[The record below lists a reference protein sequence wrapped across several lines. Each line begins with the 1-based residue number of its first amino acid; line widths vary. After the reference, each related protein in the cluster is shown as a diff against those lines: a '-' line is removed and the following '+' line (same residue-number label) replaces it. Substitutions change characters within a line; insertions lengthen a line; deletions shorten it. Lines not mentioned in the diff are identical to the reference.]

1 MANGH
6 LGRESHFN
14 VMSHPGNLLSETA
27 VSFGEDLTSFFDTV
41 FSVLSGNVRYPHP
54 CPMWLFEF
62 YISVKK
68 SSHGNEWSNDKSVEK
83 NPSIYPS
90 QISCLLRVSDL
101 LLEERK
107 NYPHLLPNINNPD
120 LPCTFTAIKSQCK
133 YKRRRFTQA

>member
-1 MANGH
+1 MT
-6 LGRESHFN
+6 L
-14 VMSHPGNLLSETA
+14 
-27 VSFGEDLTSFFDTV
+27 
-41 FSVLSGNVRYPHP
+41 FSVYMLSGNVRYPHP
-54 CPMWLFEF
+54 CPMRLFEF

-83 NPSIYPS
+83 NASIYLS

-120 LPCTFTAIKSQCK
+120 LPCTFTAIKS
-133 YKRRRFTQA
+133 